1 MRRKYM
7 PVFVDCNC
15 DALWKRAYFFAGLRG
30 SGEFSAAELLCSLAG
45 RVWLGLRDQVKVMGR
60 RETNYKERKPASQ
73 ADSELVALQPGPQ
86 AKPGRTELPRERIE
100 TTSYRD
106 VRGRTFL
113 LPPTP

>member
-1 MRRKYM
+1 MEK
-7 PVFVDCNC
+7 VLFFV
-15 DALWKRAYFFAGLRG
+15 GLRG

-86 AKPGRTELPRERIE
+86 AKPGRTELPRDRIE

-106 VRGRTFL
+106 ARGRTFL

>member
-7 PVFVDCNC
+7 PVIGDCNC
-15 DALWKRAYFFAGLRG
+15 DGLWKRAYFSWAYMR
-30 SGEFSAAELLCSLAG
+30 SGQISAAELLCSLAG
-45 RVWLGLRDQVKVMGR
+45 RVWLGLRDQVEVMGG

-73 ADSELVALQPGPQ
+73 ADSELVAMQPGPQ
-86 AKPGRTELPRERIE
+86 AKPGGTELPRDRIE